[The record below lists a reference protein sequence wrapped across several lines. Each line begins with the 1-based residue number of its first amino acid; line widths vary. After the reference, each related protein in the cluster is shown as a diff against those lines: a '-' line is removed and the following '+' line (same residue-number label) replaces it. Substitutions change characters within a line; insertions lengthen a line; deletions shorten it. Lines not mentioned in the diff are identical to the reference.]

1 MGAVTERLKGLGFGS
16 SVVTGLRA
24 GRGGVEGKSEK
35 EGDLEALDDIE
46 SACKP
51 GFGKLRSKA

>member
-1 MGAVTERLKGLGFGS
+1 M
-16 SVVTGLRA
+16 VTGLRA

-51 GFGKLRSKA
+51 GFGKLRSKAY